1 MKKREFQDVVENIN
15 AAPGGGTRPT
25 TLLHRHGI
33 GSVPSRDVI
42 KMLLP
47 VMILGFVSSVIAIT
61 EAPSFE
67 RYQVILNRKPFGDPP
82 PAPVQAKPPPP
93 RPDSF
98 AKSLRLSMIVETD
111 EGDVRIGF
119 VDNRT
124 SKSYSLVPGEAQDGI
139 ELISASFE
147 EEEAIIQ
154 SGEEMALLK
163 LASGTFEEIRPED
176 QEARIEAA
184 RNRPSYAERRRAR
197 MEKQREQEKIPE
209 TKYKGEELT
218 EHLYEYQMEIIR
230 QGLPP
235 LPIPLTQEQDDQLVA
250 EGYLAPAE

>member
-1 MKKREFQDVVENIN
+1 MKKRIPILALSLAVGP
-15 AAPGGGTRPT
+15 AL
-25 TLLHRHGI
+25 TLLA
-33 GSVPSRDVI
+33 
-42 KMLLP
+42 M
-47 VMILGFVSSVIAIT
+47 T
-61 EAPSFE
+61 ETPSFE

-82 PAPVQAKPPPP
+82 PEPVQAKPPPP
-93 RPDSF
+93 RADSF

-111 EGDVRIGF
+111 MGDVRIGF

-124 SKSYSLVPGEAQDGI
+124 SKSYSLIPGEAQDGI
-139 ELISASFE
+139 ELISADFE
-147 EEEAIIQ
+147 EEEAIIRN
-154 SGEEMALLK
+154 GEEMALLK
-163 LASGTFEEIRPED
+163 LSSGTFEEIRPED

-197 MEKQREQEKIPE
+197 MERMREKEKTPPE
-209 TKYKGEELT
+209 PQYKGEELT

-250 EGYLAPAE
+250 EGFLAPAPP